1 MIKQMISDQ
10 FAGNMYQ
17 YNEYPVWCGSGMLHL
32 DSMELRDASPQ
43 RNILLMHGVTYS
55 SHEFDMNYK
64 DYSLVRRLARE
75 GYRVWRLDI
84 MGYGQS
90 ADVEDGFMPDSDY
103 AAENIAA
110 AVGRILYETGEKQ
123 IDLLGWSWGTVT
135 AGRFAVRHPEQ
146 IKRLVLYAPILCGL
160 GQEKISEPFHHNTW
174 EHAAE
179 DFQKTADGAL
189 DYEMIDPIVVEMYC
203 SGCWRY
209 DGEFS
214 PNGGRRDLCVDR
226 SVMLID
232 LPRVRVPTL
241 VICGDRDPYVNC
253 GLVKCCMGSLPA
265 GSFLKIIEGGS
276 HVVFVEKPFYHVF
289 QDSLIAFLKMK

>member
-1 MIKQMISDQ
+1 MNHNISDQ
-10 FAGNMYQ
+10 LAGNMYQ
-17 YNEYPVWCGSGMLHL
+17 YKEYPVWYGSGMLHL

-55 SHEFDMNYK
+55 SHEFDMDYK

-84 MGYGQS
+84 MGYGRS
-90 ADVEDGFMPDSDY
+90 EDVEDGFMPDSDY

-110 AVGRILYETGEKQ
+110 AVERILYETGEKQ
-123 IDLLGWSWGTVT
+123 IDLFGWSWGTVT
-135 AGRFAVRHPEQ
+135 AGRFAVRHPE
-146 IKRLVLYAPILCGL
+146 IINKLVLYAPILCGL
-160 GQEKISEPFHHNTW
+160 GQEEITEPFHHNTW

-179 DFQKTADGAL
+179 DFQKTAVGAL
-189 DYEMIDPIVVEMYC
+189 DYEMIDPVVVEMYC
-203 SGCWRY
+203 SGCWRF

-214 PNGGRRDLCVDR
+214 PNGGRRDLCVEHT
-226 SVMLID
+226 VMLID
-232 LPRVRVPTL
+232 LPEIRVPTL

-253 GLVKCCMGSLPA
+253 DLVKRSTGRLPA

-276 HVVFVEKPFYHVF
+276 HVVFVEKPYYLIF
-289 QDSLIAFLKMK
+289 QDSLISFLKMK

>member
-75 GYRVWRLDI
+75 GYRVWR
-84 MGYGQS
+84 
-90 ADVEDGFMPDSDY
+90 
-103 AAENIAA
+103 
-110 AVGRILYETGEKQ
+110 ETGEKQ

-146 IKRLVLYAPILCGL
+146 INRLVLYAPILCGL
-160 GQEKISEPFHHNTW
+160 GQEEITEPFHHNTW

-232 LPRVRVPTL
+232 FPLIRVPTL
-241 VICGDRDPYVNC
+241 VICGDRDPYVKC
-253 GLVKCCMGSLPA
+253 DLVKRCTGSLPA
-265 GSFLKIIEGGS
+265 GSFLRIIEGGS

>member
-1 MIKQMISDQ
+1 MKQMISDQ

-17 YNEYPVWCGSGMLHL
+17 YNEYPVWFGSGMLHL

-146 IKRLVLYAPILCGL
+146 INRLVLYAPILCGL
-160 GQEKISEPFHHNTW
+160 GQEEITEPFHHNTW

-179 DFQKTADGAL
+179 DFQKTADGA
-189 DYEMIDPIVVEMYC
+189 
-203 SGCWRY
+203 
-209 DGEFS
+209 
-214 PNGGRRDLCVDR
+214 
-226 SVMLID
+226 SVM
-232 LPRVRVPTL
+232 
-241 VICGDRDPYVNC
+241 
-253 GLVKCCMGSLPA
+253 K
-265 GSFLKIIEGGS
+265 
-276 HVVFVEKPFYHVF
+276 
-289 QDSLIAFLKMK
+289 

>member
-1 MIKQMISDQ
+1 
-10 FAGNMYQ
+10 
-17 YNEYPVWCGSGMLHL
+17 MLHL

-110 AVGRILYETGEKQ
+110 AVERILYETGEKQ
-123 IDLLGWSWGTVT
+123 IDLFGWSWGTVT
-135 AGRFAVRHPEQ
+135 AGRFAVRHPE
-146 IKRLVLYAPILCGL
+146 IINILVLYAPILCGL
-160 GQEKISEPFHHNTW
+160 GQEEITEPFHHNTW

-179 DFQKTADGAL
+179 DFQKTAVGAL
-189 DYEMIDPIVVEMYC
+189 DYEMIDPVVVEMYC

-214 PNGGRRDLCVDR
+214 PNGGRRDLCVDHT
-226 SVMLID
+226 VMLID
-232 LPRVRVPTL
+232 LPEIRVPTL

-253 GLVKCCMGSLPA
+253 DLVKRSTGRLPA

-276 HVVFVEKPFYHVF
+276 HVVFVEKPYYLIF